1 MLTISKPLSSGQALT
16 YHAKEFTSAEQ
27 NYWQQGDTILGQW
40 QGKIAERY
48 GLAGAIDPQHF
59 ARLSEGQNPTTS
71 EQLVRH
77 RTGEAY
83 QTADGT
89 TVKPV
94 EHRAG
99 WDATFSAPKS
109 VSLTALVGGDK
120 QVREAHRQAV
130 TTALTELE
138 RYTRARIGG
147 NHSAETTG
155 KFIAAKFEHDTARP
169 VNGYAAPQLHTHSV
183 IFNLTEREDGS
194 TRAIQPKSYFDSQ
207 QFATAVY
214 QTELTYQL
222 RNLGYQIEAGKSGA
236 PEIKGYS
243 QEYLDASS
251 PRRQQIEEA
260 IAKSGFSGPVAAQ
273 IAAHNTRD
281 KKQIHTPAEV
291 MAAHRQ
297 IAAEYGNQAD
307 RVVREAHERVHAQG
321 QNRVPDAAQRAQE
334 AVSYAKE
341 RNFER
346 EAVVDERDIMRDA
359 LRRGMGDLTF
369 SHVRKNFEHRNRT
382 GEFQTVEGQKHDTGR
397 QFTTRETIA
406 AERATV
412 AHMQRGQN
420 VFEPIMSE
428 KLTASHAATRGLLN
442 RAQRRAIEEVL
453 TSRDQ
458 IQGLQGLAG
467 SGKTTTL
474 EAIREGAERHGYAVE
489 GFAPTSRAAAQ
500 LRNAGISADTLQA
513 HLARGTREQ
522 AQSKPDD
529 PGNRRLYL
537 VDESSLAS
545 TRQMKEFLERLGPN
559 DRVLLIG
566 DTRQHQGVDAGKPFE
581 QMQDAG
587 MRTAQLD
594 QIMRQK
600 DPGLL
605 KVVEHLSRNETQAGI
620 SLLQSQSRITEI
632 SNPQERITAIARD
645 YARNPEHT
653 LIVSPDN
660 ASRRE
665 INQAV
670 RTELEA
676 RGALG
681 KENVLFQ
688 VLVPRHEIRGA
699 DRAWAANYNAG
710 DTLHYVRGSK
720 QVGVEKNSYAIVVAT
735 DPKSNLLTVE
745 RADGQQV
752 SYDPKRLRGVNVYT
766 DIPREFSTGD
776 RIQFTQNNKDL
787 DVHNRDLGHIEAT
800 GKDNFLMV
808 KMDDGRTVNFDPARM
823 RHFDHGYAVTSHSSQ
838 GLTENR
844 VIVNMDT
851 NAPAQLLNPRFAYVS
866 ISRASENAHIYT
878 NDAAMLGERLSRD
891 VTKTSAVDFQQR
903 ATHAQAQTP
912 KEYTMQQQNELKPE
926 PKEPQAPRLT
936 AEQIEHTRCYA
947 PIETTLRSE
956 ATGYEW
962 KHERAGIQSY
972 QHKRTGGWLHIGPQ
986 GQFFD
991 RHAQPV
997 ARETALEHARQ
1008 SHSHSVGEN
1017 AQSLTGSGRN
1027 INGHGISL

>member
-1 MLTISKPLSSGQALT
+1 LLTISKPLSSGQAQT

-27 NYWQQGDTILGQW
+27 NYWRQGDTVVGEW
-40 QGKIAERY
+40 QGKMAARY
-48 GLAGAIDPQHF
+48 GLVGAIDAQHF
-59 ARLSEGQNPTTS
+59 ARLSEGQNPTTG

-77 RTGEAY
+77 RTGQSY

-109 VSLTALVGGDK
+109 VSLTALVGGDER
-120 QVREAHRQAV
+120 VREAHRQAV

-138 RYTRARIGG
+138 RYTQARIGG
-147 NHSAETTG
+147 NHAAETTG

-169 VNGYAAPQLHTHSV
+169 VDGYAAPQLHTHAV
-183 IFNLTEREDGS
+183 IFNMTEREDGS
-194 TRAIQPKSYFDSQ
+194 TRALQERGFFDTQ

-214 QTELTYQL
+214 QAELTYQL

-243 QEYLDASS
+243 REYLDASS

-260 IAKSGFSGPVAAQ
+260 IAKSGFSGPEAAQ

-281 KKQIHTPAEV
+281 KKQIHTRAEV

-297 IAAEYGNQAD
+297 IAADYGNQAD
-307 RVVREAHERVHAQG
+307 RVVREAHEQAHTQL

-346 EAVVDERDIMRDA
+346 EAVTDERDIMRDA

-369 SHVRKNFEHRNRT
+369 SQVRENFERRNGA
-382 GEFQTVEGQKHDTGR
+382 GEFQTVDAQKHDTGR

-412 AHMQRGQN
+412 AHMLRGQN
-420 VFEPIMSE
+420 ADEPIMSE
-428 KLTASHAATRGLLN
+428 KQAADHAATRDFLN
-442 RAQRRAIEEVL
+442 PSQRRTIEEVL

-467 SGKTTTL
+467 SGKTATL
-474 EAIREGAERHGYAVE
+474 ETIREGAERHGYAVE
-489 GFAPTSRAAAQ
+489 GFAPTSRATQQ

-522 AQSKPDD
+522 GQSNPDD
-529 PGNRRLYL
+529 SGNRRMYM

-545 TRQMKEFLERLGPN
+545 TRQMREFLDRLGPH

-581 QMQDAG
+581 QLQDAG

-594 QIMRQK
+594 QIVRQK
-600 DPGLL
+600 DPELL
-605 KVVEHLSRNETQAGI
+605 KAVEHLSRNETQAGI
-620 SLLQSQSRITEI
+620 SMLQSQGRITEL
-632 SNPQERITAIARD
+632 SNPQERIVAIAKD
-645 YARNPEHT
+645 YAANPEKT

-670 RTELEA
+670 RMELQA
-676 RGALG
+676 SGALG
-681 KENVLFQ
+681 KENVPFP
-688 VLVPRHEIRGA
+688 VLVARNEMSGA
-699 DRAWAANYNAG
+699 DRAWAAKYNPG
-710 DTLHYVRGSK
+710 DTVQYVRGSK
-720 QVGVEKNSYAIVVAT
+720 QVGVEKNSYATVIAT
-735 DPKSNLLTVE
+735 DPKSNLLAVE
-745 RADGQQV
+745 RTDGEHV

-766 DIPREFSTGD
+766 DIAREFSTGD
-776 RIQFTQNNKDL
+776 RIQFTQNNKNL
-787 DVHNRDLGHIEAT
+787 DVHNRDLGRIEAI
-800 GKDNFLMV
+800 GKDNLLTLT
-808 KMDDGRTVNFDPARM
+808 MDDGKTVNFDPARM

-851 NAPAQLLNPRFAYVS
+851 NAPAELLTTRFAYVS
-866 ISRASENAHIYT
+866 ISRASQDAHIYT
-878 NDAAMLGERLSRD
+878 NDAATLGERLSTD

-903 ATHAQAQTP
+903 AAHSQPQPP
-912 KEYTMQQQNELKPE
+912 KEHTMQQHNELKPE
-926 PKEPQAPRLT
+926 RNEQPTPQLT
-936 AEQIEHTRCYA
+936 AEQIEHNRHNG
-947 PIETTLRSE
+947 PIETALRTE
-956 ATGYEW
+956 AKGYDW
-962 KHERAGIQSY
+962 KHENAGIQSY
-972 QHKRTGGWLHIGPQ
+972 QHNQTGGWLHIDAQ

-991 RHAQPV
+991 RQAQPV
-997 ARETALEHARQ
+997 TKEIALEHAR
-1008 SHSHSVGEN
+1008 HSPAHSLAEN
-1017 AQSLTGSGRN
+1017 AQSLTSSGN
-1027 INGHGISL
+1027 SNGLSISL